1 MSLYKDLDTVEGKLK
16 DEYPFAS
23 GTAKRKIMRLQY
35 LMKTGQDSYTK
46 SEAKLFDEPLKTQSD
61 FSLKGAIKDL
71 QQSLN
76 KPVFYTVTRPIANE

>member
-46 SEAKLFDEPLKTQSD
+46 SEAKF
-61 FSLKGAIKDL
+61 
-71 QQSLN
+71 
-76 KPVFYTVTRPIANE
+76 